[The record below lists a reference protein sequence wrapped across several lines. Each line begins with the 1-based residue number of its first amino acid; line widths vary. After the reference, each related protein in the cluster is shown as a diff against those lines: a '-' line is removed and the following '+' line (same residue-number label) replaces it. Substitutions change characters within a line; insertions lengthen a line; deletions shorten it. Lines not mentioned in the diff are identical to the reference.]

1 MIKKL
6 FFSLK
11 NDLITPQNPCSN
23 LAIKNTKNKI
33 FFFFSN
39 INRSLLLFFFINNF
53 FYV

>member
-33 FFFFSN
+33 FFFFQ
-39 INRSLLLFFFINNF
+39 ILIDLYYYFFL
-53 FYV
+53 